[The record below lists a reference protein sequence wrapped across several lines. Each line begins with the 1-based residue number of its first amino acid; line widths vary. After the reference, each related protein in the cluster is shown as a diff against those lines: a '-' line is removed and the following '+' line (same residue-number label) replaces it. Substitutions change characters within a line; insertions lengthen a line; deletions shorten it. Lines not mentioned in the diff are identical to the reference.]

1 MRLFSA
7 VLIASALLSAAAS
20 AQTLDRIKETKQL
33 NIGFRTDAAPLSFLD
48 TSNNPAGYTP
58 LICDRIAQAIADKLQ
73 LENMNASFIPVET
86 KTRFEKVASGEI
98 DMLCGAATITL
109 SRREIVDF
117 SVPIY
122 VDGTSVMLP
131 QAAGNSLADLKGKKV
146 GFRSATTTAEAV
158 VNSFESAG
166 LEAEMIRFDN
176 HPAGF
181 EALKNGEL
189 DAYFADQSILLVNFI
204 SGNMQDRFKVM
215 DKILTIEKQGIALPR
230 GDSDF
235 RLLVDTVIS
244 ELYASGAIRQLFS
257 QAMPGVEPG
266 AAMNAMYVM
275 SPTLP

>member
-1 MRLFSA
+1 MRLFST
-7 VLIASALLSAAAS
+7 VLTIATLLSASAF

-33 NIGFRTDAAPLSFLD
+33 NIGFRTDAAPLSFID
-48 TSNNPAGYTP
+48 NSNNPAGYTP

-109 SRREIVDF
+109 SRRELVDF

-131 QAAGNSLADLKGKKV
+131 QAAGNSLADLNGKKV

-181 EALKNGEL
+181 QALQNGEL
-189 DAYFADQSILLVNFI
+189 DAYFADQSILLVNYI
-204 SGNMQDRFKVM
+204 AGNMQERFKVM

-230 GDSDF
+230 GDSEF

-244 ELYASGAIRQLFS
+244 ELYASGTIRQLFS